1 MTPRHA
7 DRSRPLL
14 RHPCLRALLLGGSAL
29 VAMPTGLRAQD
40 AANDAAAGAFRLS
53 PIIVDATAAA
63 DDDAN
68 SVVAQELWVGGKVA
82 TSLLDTPA
90 SVSVVTQAEIRA
102 RAATTTEEVLQ
113 YSAGIVTDYYGSDD
127 RNDYFLVRGFQA
139 STYRDGLTLGSM
151 RGVREEPYA
160 YERIEVLKGA
170 NSTLFGVS
178 DPGGSVNFVT
188 KVPQFTRFGEV
199 YGQIGTNDHKE
210 LGFDLGDVLNEQGTL
225 AYRFTGKVKDSA
237 LDYDTSRDDDAF
249 LMGGL
254 TWAPTEAT
262 TLTLV
267 YDHLKRDGTP
277 NSGGYPLDREYDRG
291 DFFSEADFNDH
302 DVARDTLTAML
313 RHDFGGGLSL
323 TANLRYSDLAD
334 DFGYIYLSD
343 SASRVGTELSR
354 FYFGTD
360 STAEELIG
368 NAILQYDTS
377 FGSTDSSTLVG
388 IEYRDAALSSAS
400 FYGGAGTI
408 DIATG
413 IATGV
418 PSNLAPYETRKSD
431 YTTKSVFLQQNLS
444 FADRLVATVG
454 LRHDWLDL
462 RSRGTASGTAFD
474 DSDDFSETSIR
485 GALTYKVTDEVSA
498 YASYVESVAPPSI
511 GVEPERGEQY
521 EIGVKYQP
529 AGSRALLSAAIF
541 DLTRQDMTIPVVLG
555 DGTIVREVVGET
567 RVRGFEIEGKAEIA
581 ENWDV
586 IAAYS
591 YQDAE
596 LTRAVVRGTDV
607 SGNQF
612 ANVPKTMAS
621 LWVNY
626 TLPGQARGGDMTFG
640 LGARYIGSYQFA
652 ETNATGESD
661 ATTLFDAAF
670 SYDIAENT
678 GLSVNVS
685 NLFDEQHVVGRG
697 TADYYNP
704 GRTVTAT
711 LRRTW

>member
-7 DRSRPLL
+7 DRSRLLL

-29 VAMPTGLRAQD
+29 VALPTVLRAQD
-40 AANDAAAGAFRLS
+40 AADDAAAGAFRLS
-53 PIIVDATAAA
+53 PIIVDAAAAA
-63 DDDAN
+63 DDDAR

-199 YGQIGTNDHKE
+199 YGQIGTNDHRE

-291 DFFSEADFNDH
+291 DF
-302 DVARDTLTAML
+302 
-313 RHDFGGGLSL
+313 
-323 TANLRYSDLAD
+323 
-334 DFGYIYLSD
+334 FGYIYLSD

-474 DSDDFSETSIR
+474 DSDDFSETSVR

-626 TLPGQARGGDMTFG
+626 TLPGRARGGDMTFG